1 LSDFKKKKI
10 RVLVATD
17 LAARGIDIDKLPV
30 VVNYDLPRSAEG
42 YIHRI
47 GRTARAGE
55 TGMAVTF
62 VGHEDNAHMAL
73 LEKRLRMRLKRE
85 TVKDFERTGEAGAG
99 LKGQPPV
106 KGKRMSKKDKAR
118 AAAAKKEG

>member
-1 LSDFKKKKI
+1 
-10 RVLVATD
+10 
-17 LAARGIDIDKLPV
+17 
-30 VVNYDLPRSAEG
+30 
-42 YIHRI
+42 
-47 GRTARAGE
+47 
-55 TGMAVTF
+55 
-62 VGHEDNAHMAL
+62 
-73 LEKRLRMRLKRE
+73 LKRE